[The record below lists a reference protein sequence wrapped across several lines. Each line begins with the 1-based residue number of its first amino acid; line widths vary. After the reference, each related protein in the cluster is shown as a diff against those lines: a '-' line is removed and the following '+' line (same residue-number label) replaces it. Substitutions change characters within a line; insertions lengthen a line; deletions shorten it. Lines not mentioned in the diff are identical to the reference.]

1 VLEFVIQS
9 VMINHDNICIMN
21 ICFC

>member
-1 VLEFVIQS
+1 LEFVIQS